1 MAIPFEFVIPGPP
14 VSLQARRSERR
25 DQWKQDVRSAAEKHW
40 GGEPPF
46 TGPVAVTIT
55 YFFGRVWFDVD
66 NIPKPILDA
75 MEGLVYA
82 NDRQIF
88 DLLCRK
94 RELDPNLRIRNAS
107 PMLSESL
114 QAGGQF
120 LHIIVANVVSHEVTF

>member
-107 PMLSESL
+107 QS
-114 QAGGQF
+114 
-120 LHIIVANVVSHEVTF
+120 VV